1 MEYCDDDREYIRPR
15 RVCNGNGSCLT
26 QTTDC
31 NTYGKDPDFT
41 CTHDCQP
48 VKCPNFALCGDI
60 SPQWYLR
67 CHGGRCVRCKT
78 WFEKDLTFPQEDLDC
93 PICLET
99 KPCVV
104 QPNCTH
110 VVCIEC
116 FKRMRVDGPPPIGQP
131 QFPYPDR
138 EDEYFDHL
146 PLQPRHPLD
155 SDPLVVKYHRDY
167 ERWEEERGRQWIAEE
182 HLRKCPMCRS

>member
-15 RVCNGNGSCLT
+15 RVCTGNGSCLT

-48 VKCPNFALCGDI
+48 VKCPNFAVCGDI
-60 SPQWYLR
+60 APQWYLR
-67 CHGGRCVRCKT
+67 CHGGRCVQCKT
-78 WFEKDLTFPQEDLDC
+78 RFGKDLTFPQEDLDC
-93 PICLET
+93 PICFET

-110 VVCIEC
+110 VVCIKC
-116 FKRMRVDGPPPIGQP
+116 FKRMRVDGPPRTGQP

-167 ERWEEERGRQWIAEE
+167 ERWEEERGRQWVAEE